1 MALSARPD
9 GKEKDGSVSETGGC
23 MRKKMIAAGQIC
35 IDFTP
40 AFECEK
46 QNRIE
51 DILAPGKLVDVGKA
65 QFHPGGTV
73 PNTGLAMKLLGADVS
88 FMGKIGDDA
97 FGKMLLAELES
108 RGASDGMMVAPGQ
121 DTSYSVVLAVPGIDR
136 LFLHHSGA
144 NDTFTADDIDYK
156 KCREAV
162 LFHFGYPPVMAKMYQ
177 NEGRELVKM
186 FSRVKECGCITSLDM
201 AAMDEKSQAAQADWE
216 NIFKN
221 MLPYVDFFLPSIEE
235 LMFAIDRERYYRLLK
250 KADGRDMTEIISIEK
265 DVVPLADRLL
275 EMGCKIVLIKCGAP
289 GFYYKTTDHPAFRDL
304 EQESGIDFSTFAGQ
318 EGFEAS
324 YVPDAVIS
332 GTGAGDTT
340 IAAFLTAIVQGYPLE
355 KCLKLASAT
364 GACCVAATDALGGLK
379 SFEELEKR
387 IESGWK
393 KNGTVPALGI

>member
-1 MALSARPD
+1 
-9 GKEKDGSVSETGGC
+9 
-23 MRKKMIAAGQIC
+23 
-35 IDFTP
+35 
-40 AFECEK
+40 
-46 QNRIE
+46 
-51 DILAPGKLVDVGKA
+51 
-65 QFHPGGTV
+65 
-73 PNTGLAMKLLGADVS
+73 
-88 FMGKIGDDA
+88 
-97 FGKMLLAELES
+97 
-108 RGASDGMMVAPGQ
+108 
-121 DTSYSVVLAVPGIDR
+121 
-136 LFLHHSGA
+136 
-144 NDTFTADDIDYK
+144 
-156 KCREAV
+156 
-162 LFHFGYPPVMAKMYQ
+162 
-177 NEGRELVKM
+177 
-186 FSRVKECGCITSLDM
+186 
-201 AAMDEKSQAAQADWE
+201 
-216 NIFKN
+216 
-221 MLPYVDFFLPSIEE
+221 
-235 LMFAIDRERYYRLLK
+235 MFAIDRERYYRLLK

-289 GFYYKTTDHPAFRDL
+289 GFYYKTADHPAFRDL